1 MWKARRVTRYDNN
14 GTYVNGKKKRNESER
29 EGEKRRRKRRKKV
42 TERG

>member
-29 EGEKRRRKRRKKV
+29 EREKKEEEKEEKK
-42 TERG
+42 